1 MGVIVTIFYFIITI
15 GILVLV
21 HELGH
26 FLAAKLFG
34 MRVDI
39 FSIGFPPR
47 AFGRKIGETDYCISW
62 IPIGGYVKI
71 AGMIDESFDTEFL
84 NHEPQPWEF
93 RSKPIWQ
100 RMIVMA
106 AGVIMNLLLAILIFW
121 GINYVNGRVVIDT
134 TEVGIVVQQSNAEIA
149 GFQQDDKIITINGKR
164 VESWDDIQ
172 NAMYIEDMGND
183 LTFTIL
189 RHEATCTI
197 PVPRKLVPDLTEDF
211 FGLLPAGSPGVV
223 MVNSVEKN
231 RPAERVG
238 LKSKDVIISLNDVH
252 IAVAQQVLKIVK
264 ANVGKEVSIQWMR
277 GDSMFNGKVVP
288 DPDGKIGI
296 VQEPKPF
303 TGPIKR
309 YQYTILEALPRGVGE
324 IWNVTVLFGKSI
336 WQVVIGKTPFGK
348 TVGGPIRIA
357 QLATRS
363 AEFGLGSFFGFL
375 ALLSVSLA
383 ILNIIPFP
391 ALDGGHI
398 IFLVYE
404 AIFRREIPS
413 KVKLAFQQ
421 VGFFLLLAFMAFV
434 IYNDIANF

>member
-1 MGVIVTIFYFIITI
+1 MGVIVTIFYFILTI

-47 AFGRKIGETDYCISW
+47 AFGKKIGDTDYCISW

-84 NHEPQPWEF
+84 AHEPQPWEF

-106 AGVIMNLLLAILIFW
+106 AGVIMNLLLAVLIFS
-121 GINYVNGRVVIDT
+121 GINYINGRVVFNT
-134 TEVGIVVQQSNAEIA
+134 TEVGIVLQQSNAA
-149 GFQQDDKIITINGKR
+149 SVGFQPGDKITTINGKR

-172 NAMYIEDMGND
+172 NTMYIEDPGND

-189 RHEATCTI
+189 RHEAI
-197 PVPRKLVPDLTEDF
+197 QNIVVSRKLIPDFTEDL
-211 FGLLPAGSPGVV
+211 FGLLPAGTPGVV
-223 MVNSVEKN
+223 MVGGVEKN
-231 RPAERVG
+231 RPAEHLG
-238 LKSKDVIISLNDVH
+238 LKSKDIILSMNGVR
-252 IAVAQQVLKIVK
+252 IAVLQQVLKIVK
-264 ANVGKEVSIQWMR
+264 GNVGKQVTIQWMR
-277 GDSMFNGKVVP
+277 NDSTFSGKIVP
-288 DPDGKIGI
+288 DPDGRIGI
-296 VQEPKPF
+296 LTEQKPYE
-303 TGPIKR
+303 GPVKR
-309 YQYTILEALPRGVGE
+309 YEYTVFEAVPRGISE
-324 IWNVTVLFGKSI
+324 IWNVSVLFAKSI
-336 WQVVIGKTPFGK
+336 WQVIIGKTPFGK
-348 TVGGPIRIA
+348 SFGGPIRIA
-357 QLATRS
+357 QVASRS
-363 AEFGLGSFFGFL
+363 AEFGIGSFLGFL
-375 ALLSVSLA
+375 ALLSISLA

-391 ALDGGHI
+391 ALDGGHLL
-398 IFLVYE
+398 FLAYE
-404 AIFRREIPS
+404 AIFRREISS

>member
-34 MRVDI
+34 MRVDV

-47 AFGRKIGETDYCISW
+47 AFGRKIGETDYCVSW

-84 NHEPQPWEF
+84 SHEPQPWEF

-100 RMIVMA
+100 RMIVMT

-121 GINYVNGRVVIDT
+121 GINYVHGRVVYDT
-134 TEVGIVVQQSNAEIA
+134 TEVGIVLQRSNAESL
-149 GFQQDDKIITINGKR
+149 GFRQGDKIISINGKP
-164 VESWDDIQ
+164 VLSWDDVQ
-172 NAMYIEDMGND
+172 NAMYLEDMGND
-183 LTFTIL
+183 LTFQIL
-189 RHEATCTI
+189 RKGITQTI
-197 PVPRKLVPDLTEDF
+197 SVPRKSIPDFTEDL
-211 FGLLPAGSPGVV
+211 FGLLPAGTPGVV

-231 RPAERVG
+231 RPAERLG
-238 LKSKDVIISLNDVH
+238 LKSQDVLVSLNDTH
-252 IAVAQQVLKIVK
+252 ISVSQQVLKIVK

-277 GDSMFNGKVVP
+277 NDSTFSGKVIP
-288 DPDGKIGI
+288 DTDGRIGI
-296 VQEPKPF
+296 VTEQKPF
-303 TGPIKR
+303 AGPIKR
-309 YQYTILEALPRGVGE
+309 YEYTILEALPRGVAE

-336 WQVVIGKTPFGK
+336 WQVIIGKTPFGK
-348 TVGGPIRIA
+348 SVGGPIRIA

-363 AEFGLGSFFGFL
+363 AEFGLGSFLGFL

-391 ALDGGHI
+391 ALDGGHLL
-398 IFLVYE
+398 FLAYE

-413 KVKLAFQQ
+413 KIKIAFQQ